1 MAKVE
6 LKQPVVEE
14 ISKAVEGAQ
23 SAVLVHYSGLTVDKD
38 TQLRKELREAG
49 VQYKV
54 YKNTMMKR
62 AFEGTEFEP
71 LTKYLDGPNALAI
84 SKDDAVAPE
93 RVLSKY
99 AKDNESF
106 NFVAGIV
113 EGQFADPAKLEQYAS
128 IPSRETLLGML
139 AGGLQ
144 GMIANLAR
152 VLNQVAEKSGDGD
165 AAPAEEA
172 APEA

>member
-23 SAVLVHYSGLTVDKD
+23 SAVLVHYSGLTVETD
-38 TQLRKELREAG
+38 TQLRKDLREAG

-62 AFEGTEFEP
+62 AFEGTEFEA
-71 LTKYLDGPNALAI
+71 LTPYLDGPNALAI

-93 RVLSKY
+93 RVLAKY

-106 NFVAGIV
+106 DFVAGVV
-113 EGQFADPAKLEQYAS
+113 EGQLADVAKLNQYAS

-152 VLNQVAEKSGDGD
+152 VLNQVAEKGGD